1 MAEEQE
7 LTPEEKLL
15 EVIQKGEAPQG
26 DATTGSAGLTLGDES
41 DGQLV
46 SRVALGGALPAGL
59 STARHLLVV
68 VVVLLLGASGYEI
81 YSNLPEPGKAYP
93 EVELNLPSRP
103 GTLAMASLSDTLDM
117 FSRHRILGKVPK
129 PYHRPQTGP
138 GSEEWKGW
146 RLLVRDNWKFM
157 GTSEVQQTTESGDVE
172 TVREAI
178 VMDTKEKKMHFLT
191 TGQTIILTKQ
201 EVRVDS
207 IDETKVKLVSGE
219 ETLTIE

>member
-1 MAEEQE
+1 
-7 LTPEEKLL
+7 
-15 EVIQKGEAPQG
+15 
-26 DATTGSAGLTLGDES
+26 
-41 DGQLV
+41 
-46 SRVALGGALPAGL
+46 
-59 STARHLLVV
+59 
-68 VVVLLLGASGYEI
+68 
-81 YSNLPEPGKAYP
+81 
-93 EVELNLPSRP
+93 
-103 GTLAMASLSDTLDM
+103 
-117 FSRHRILGKVPK
+117 
-129 PYHRPQTGP
+129 
-138 GSEEWKGW
+138 
-146 RLLVRDNWKFM
+146 M